1 MDKRKLLSESALF
14 ATLSDEEVDEL
25 VALTSTVDFDANE
38 TVFTKGSEGDELYVL
53 GGGRVRLQL
62 ERKDGKTISLG
73 TLSEGDMFG
82 EVSVLDGSRRS
93 ATVKTTEPSEFL
105 IIRRNDLFDLIHRSP
120 DIAIKLFGVLT
131 KRIRM
136 TDELI
141 EDTLAFDLPSKL
153 AKELLGLAK
162 AYGQN
167 TSNGIRI
174 NVDFSESELAGIVG
188 TTKQKLEEQLK
199 EWQQESTIAVSGGY
213 ITIVDPFE
221 LKKRV

>member
-53 GGGRVRLQL
+53 GGGRVSLQL

-73 TLSEGDMFG
+73 TLSKGDMFG

-93 ATVKTTEPSEFL
+93 ATVKTIEPSEFL
-105 IIRRNDLFDLIHRSP
+105 VIRRDELFDLIHRSP
-120 DIAIKLFGVLT
+120 DITIKLFGVLT